1 VTRSLFGA
9 TMSGLTRR
17 MHRVFQSRKVRLHA
31 LLEQRLHVGL
41 QTRLVALESQ
51 HVMPLLRANLLGD
64 LPLAT

>member
-1 VTRSLFGA
+1 
-9 TMSGLTRR
+9 
-17 MHRVFQSRKVRLHA
+17 
-31 LLEQRLHVGL
+31 LHVGL